1 MKLLYKYKN
10 GNYNVTLFSDGTK
23 IRETN
28 DDKFIADFPENID
41 VKITDFCAAGCNWC
55 HEKST
60 TMGLHS
66 EHLLTAKYFD
76 TLQPGSEI
84 AIGGGNLLDHPL
96 LYKFLE
102 RMKNNNI
109 VSNITVNQYHFVQD
123 RYRTIIDNL
132 VEKNLVYGIGIS
144 MLQPTENFINLVK
157 QYDNLVIHTIAGIN
171 PLSQF
176 EKLYSNNLKVLILG
190 YKNFGRGEKYYS
202 DKVQENI
209 SIIANNLSEITRNF
223 KVTSFDNLAIEQLNP
238 KKLMT
243 EEQWQQFYMGD
254 DGNFTF
260 YIDAVKNQFAK
271 NSTSKTRYSIEP
283 WMTVKD
289 MFDVVKFFNK

>member
-1 MKLLYKYKN
+1 MKLLYKHKN

-271 NSTSKTRYSIEP
+271 NSTSKTRYSIET